1 MADVELVFKV
11 DNVQALQ
18 KIREVERAALEANKA
33 VTGKDQ
39 ERLKFLD
46 EEIPRLEKL
55 KKSRAESFETD
66 KLDAYTRKLQ
76 RLNDS
81 IEDYEGETQKASKTT
96 QSFGGIAQKASIVI
110 AAVTAVIALFNKV
123 IESTGRSA
131 DKAKVALAGLK
142 GGFDAL
148 LRSLATGNLQNLG
161 KTMAEAA
168 EEGRRYKQTLFDI
181 ETANRA
187 LSVATEE
194 TNIAINKYNSILD
207 SSIATDKEKKEAV
220 LGIAEAEQKLLTA
233 RVNSAKFAFE
243 NEMTN
248 LMQMT
253 GLSREV
259 IMSYI
264 KQEQSVTDLI
274 SAGEKY
280 NDLLKKRESLNK
292 SLAASGGS
300 QAIIEEMVLIDKQI
314 EQQGM
319 LGELG
324 YKYLNLQ
331 IPSREK
337 LNTLTQSY
345 VALLQAENSELS
357 EADAAASKFNKQ
369 NTETV
374 KTLKTQAEEQKKLN
388 QALTDFIVGLSLLQ
402 KYTPAD
408 VFEQVK
414 TMVEDIIPTLKDYSE
429 LVPGIEPPDIYL
441 TDEMIAQGRKRFK
454 EAQDAL
460 AKERQ
465 KALKNELTDEEK
477 RKLIYE
483 GLITTFYNVSST
495 IADIYAREAEDAA
508 NYSAMLESRL
518 QATQTTLSQ
527 EIELY
532 KAGYASNVAAKRM
545 EVEQLKQMQEEAYR
559 KQQEIAKKQQALDT
573 VMQVVN
579 LLTASTEIFKSFSKI
594 PVVGIPLAIGM
605 IATMLGAYLS
615 AKTKAR
621 EAVQLEEG
629 GSGEYGVIHG
639 KRHSEGGEPF
649 GKNIE
654 VEKGEAWG
662 VLSRPAT
669 MKYGDMFHDIVSSF
683 NRDRLPA
690 FSPLV
695 NVNMDTKTSNK
706 KLDAVKNEL
715 TKVNKHF
722 KREEYFVGNKRI
734 IKSGNIVRIINR

>member
-66 KLDAYTRKLQ
+66 KLDAYTRELQ

-545 EVEQLKQMQEEAYR
+545 EV
-559 KQQEIAKKQQALDT
+559 
-573 VMQVVN
+573 
-579 LLTASTEIFKSFSKI
+579 
-594 PVVGIPLAIGM
+594 
-605 IATMLGAYLS
+605 
-615 AKTKAR
+615 
-621 EAVQLEEG
+621 
-629 GSGEYGVIHG
+629 
-639 KRHSEGGEPF
+639 
-649 GKNIE
+649 
-654 VEKGEAWG
+654 
-662 VLSRPAT
+662 
-669 MKYGDMFHDIVSSF
+669 
-683 NRDRLPA
+683 
-690 FSPLV
+690 
-695 NVNMDTKTSNK
+695 
-706 KLDAVKNEL
+706 
-715 TKVNKHF
+715 
-722 KREEYFVGNKRI
+722 
-734 IKSGNIVRIINR
+734 